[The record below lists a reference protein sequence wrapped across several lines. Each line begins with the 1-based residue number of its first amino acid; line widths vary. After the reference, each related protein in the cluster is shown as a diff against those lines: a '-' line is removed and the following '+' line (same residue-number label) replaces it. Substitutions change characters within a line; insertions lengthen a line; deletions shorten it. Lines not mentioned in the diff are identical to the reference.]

1 MQTITYITF
10 NFPLE
15 DFFQLSTLNSQLY
28 PVIRS
33 GFEPETHSLEGCC
46 SIQLSYR
53 TSLASEL
60 RTIRDLVAQLCLRSV
75 LRSPHCN
82 SPSYIG
88 DPKFRSRHT
97 KTVPNT
103 AK

>member
-28 PVIRS
+28 PVIRA
-33 GFEPETHSLEGCC
+33 GFEPATHSLEGCC

-53 TSLASEL
+53 TPKKAYKITAFFWNMQILTHFFTKLHQKVAL
-60 RTIRDLVAQLCLRSV
+60 NPVFGKHRRD
-75 LRSPHCN
+75 
-82 SPSYIG
+82 
-88 DPKFRSRHT
+88 D
-97 KTVPNT
+97 
-103 AK
+103 